1 MLRLLVARGVLEQ
14 FFGAVIYEFRARG
27 PFPTA
32 DPVAACDEQLQH
44 DPSWM
49 PSYVLAETV
58 AQDYPAFLRG
68 DVVGEEV
75 LFSPRRLRLWVDYFS
90 NQNGLYAVNNRIGA
104 AAVEQWLPRDGGV
117 VVELGGGL
125 GSGAIA
131 VLERLEAAGRAA
143 TIQEYTFTE
152 LVPAFLRRG
161 EQALRARR
169 PESVP
174 LRFGSLDMD
183 RSFEAQGSAP

>member
-1 MLRLLVARGVLEQ
+1 
-14 FFGAVIYEFRARG
+14 
-27 PFPTA
+27 
-32 DPVAACDEQLQH
+32 
-44 DPSWM
+44 M

-75 LFSPRRLRLWVDYFS
+75 LFSPGRLRLWVDYFS

-104 AAVEQWLPRDGGV
+104 AAVEQWLPLGGAV

-131 VLERLEAAGRAA
+131 AGA
-143 TIQEYTFTE
+143 
-152 LVPAFLRRG
+152 PGSGGRG
-161 EQALRARR
+161 WRDPRISVHGTRAR
-169 PESVP
+169 VP
-174 LRFGSLDMD
+174 QAWRAGV
-183 RSFEAQGSAP
+183 AGASA